1 MNRRFDASGG
11 IDMSARNWLILAGIT
26 GVLSVRPALAG
37 SIPLP
42 RGQFAF
48 TLSGSLAIC
57 LNPTTFAEESC
68 STTGVLVVPLTGLGN
83 GAVTWDKNHSCAST
97 VETDADFP
105 PDAFPPFLVT
115 DEHIVRTVTTY
126 DSSTGTGDESFTAY
140 RGGKCNGASFDRT
153 GAAKFAS
160 GTDHFVVS
168 EQGKRID
175 FELTTLTN
183 PSDAAGGFSL
193 SGVNRAQ

>member
-1 MNRRFDASGG
+1 
-11 IDMSARNWLILAGIT
+11 MSARNWLILAGIT
-26 GVLSVRPALAG
+26 GVLGVRPALAG

-42 RGQFAF
+42 KGQFAF
-48 TLSGSLAIC
+48 TLSGSAAIC

-68 STTGVLVVPLTGLGN
+68 STTGVLVVPITNLVN
-83 GAVTWDKNHSCAST
+83 GAVTRDKDRSCASV
-97 VETDADFP
+97 VETDATLPVDVT
-105 PDAFPPFLVT
+105 PPFLVT
-115 DEHIVRTVTTY
+115 DEHVARTVTTY
-126 DSSTGTGDESFTAY
+126 DSSTGTDDESFTAY
-140 RGGKCNGASFDRT
+140 TGGKCNGASFDST
-153 GAAKFAS
+153 GATKFSS